1 MTIVLEGE
9 THAITPEEV
18 EISDEAKGDLMVSRE
33 GNLLVGLNVH
43 ITPELEVEGIAREFV
58 NRIQNLRK
66 DIKLD
71 IQDRIE
77 IYAAATGKTAMAL
90 EKMGSYIMVETLAIR
105 LERTLPDGVSPTE
118 INLDTETFPVYI
130 RSVKE

>member
-1 MTIVLEGE
+1 
-9 THAITPEEV
+9 
-18 EISDEAKGDLMVSRE
+18 MVSRE

-130 RSVKE
+130 RSVKG